1 MFSVASIPRASA
13 VLILVAC
20 LSACSSDQGAM
31 KPFPLEKKMTNTN
44 QLLMQEIEALLVA
57 ADKAV
62 EKEEWVLANTLLK
75 KGLDTLGSLYVSP
88 KIVDDSG
95 MKLVLASAEEKKGS
109 FQVAATI
116 RRRVLAARL
125 SLLREKTLDAA
136 S

>member
-1 MFSVASIPRASA
+1 
-13 VLILVAC
+13 
-20 LSACSSDQGAM
+20 M